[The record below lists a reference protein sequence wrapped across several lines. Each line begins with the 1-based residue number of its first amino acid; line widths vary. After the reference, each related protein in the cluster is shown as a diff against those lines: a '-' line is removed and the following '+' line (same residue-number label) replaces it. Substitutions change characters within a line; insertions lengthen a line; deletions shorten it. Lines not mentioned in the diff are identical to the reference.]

1 MKKIIKTFLF
11 LLFLQ
16 SGILSAQTGKITG
29 KLESSD
35 QKPLEA
41 VLVSLLLSNDNSLVK
56 TQISEPDGSFVFES
70 LAANDYLIVVENPGF
85 KTYQS
90 QTISIAVEKPE
101 FALKPIVLTA
111 SEINKLDEITVVKK
125 KAFVERKLDK
135 TIVNV
140 DAMISN
146 AGSDAMDVLEKSP
159 GITVDQNGTITFKGK
174 SGVVVFIDDKPTYLS
189 GAELEAYLKSLPA
202 STLSQIEFMTNPPA
216 KYEAAGSAGVINIK
230 TKKSKSKGFNGSA
243 TSRLSQG
250 KRTHTRNG
258 LNLNYKND
266 KIRVY
271 GNANYATQEFLTD
284 LYIFRNYKNDDGS
297 TKSLFHQDT
306 RIDNTVNTANAKLGM
321 DYYASE
327 KTTWGISFTGLSK
340 NGTDKSDGSSRLTN
354 AAAVLDS
361 IIVADNKEKKKFKN
375 GGVNLNYSH
384 DFDSIGKKITADFD
398 FLTYSD
404 DTDQRYRNYIYQP
417 DNSLSSSD
425 ESTGKL
431 PSKINIYAFKTDYS
445 NPLKN
450 DGLFEAGYKISYSK
464 TDNVA
469 DYADIFGNTS
479 IPNYDSSNHFKYEEM
494 INAVYVNF
502 NKSFGRFSLQSGL
515 RLENTVSKGNQLGN
529 IIKDASVFRKDYTNL
544 FPTLYMMYKLDSLSN
559 KQIVFSYGK
568 RIDRP
573 YYQDLNPFLSPLDK
587 FTFYAGNPYLN
598 PSFSNNFELSYRY
611 KSLFSTTLTYGHT
624 KDNIDETIEINNG
637 IYYSRP
643 GNIGKSQTLSINVES
658 EFELTK
664 WYSVNMYSELT
675 NLRYK
680 SKLYTEELNTNGTFF
695 FILVNNR
702 FKFGKDWSAELFGRY
717 ISSIESGQVTTD
729 PKGTVNFTIQKKIL
743 SNKGSLKLGINDI
756 FYTNIN
762 SGVINNLKNTYA
774 DYNNQ
779 GDTRF
784 AALTFTYSFGKSFES
799 KNSQERSSAESEQ
812 NRVKN

>member
-1 MKKIIKTFLF
+1 MKKILKAIF
-11 LLFLQ
+11 LLLVLQ

-29 KLESSD
+29 KLTSSD
-35 QKPLEA
+35 KKPLES
-41 VLVSLLLSNDNSLVK
+41 VLVSLLRANDNSLVK
-56 TQISEPDGSFVFES
+56 TEISETNGSFSFES
-70 LAANDYLIVVENPGF
+70 LPGNEYLIVVENPGY
-85 KTYQS
+85 KTFQS
-90 QTISIAVEKPE
+90 QTVSISAEKPE
-101 FALKPIVLTA
+101 IKLAEIVLIA
-111 SEINKLDEITVVKK
+111 SEINKLDEVTVTKK
-125 KAFVERKLDK
+125 KPFVERKLDK
-135 TIVNV
+135 TVVNV

-174 SGVVVFIDDKPTYLS
+174 TGVVVFIDDKPTYLS
-189 GAELEAYLKSLPA
+189 GSELEAYLKSLPA

-216 KYEAAGSAGVINIK
+216 KYEAAGNAGVINIK
-230 TKKSKSKGFNGSA
+230 TKKSKSKGFNGSYS
-243 TSRLSQG
+243 SRLSQG
-250 KRTHTRNG
+250 KATHTRNG

-266 KIRVY
+266 KIRIY
-271 GNANYATQEFLTD
+271 GNANYATQQFLTD
-284 LYIFRNYKNDDGS
+284 LYIFRNYKNEDQS
-297 TKSLFHQDT
+297 TKSLFQQNTHM
-306 RIDNTVNTANAKLGM
+306 DNTVNTANGKIGL

-327 KTTWGISFTGLSK
+327 KTTWGISFTGLAK
-340 NGTDKSDGSSRLTN
+340 NGTDKSDGSSRVTN
-354 AAAVLDS
+354 AAAILDS
-361 IIVADNKEKKKFKN
+361 TIIADNREKKKFKN
-375 GGVNLNYSH
+375 GGINLNFSH
-384 DFDSIGKKITADFD
+384 DFDTIGRKFSADLD

-431 PSKINIYAFKTDYS
+431 PSKINIYAFKMDYS
-445 NPLKN
+445 NPLKKE
-450 DGLFEAGYKISYSK
+450 GTIEAGYKISYSK

-469 DYADIFGNTS
+469 DYANVFGDIS
-479 IPNYDSSNHFKYEEM
+479 IPNYDSSNHFKYDEM

-502 NKSFGRFSLQSGL
+502 NKSFGRFSFQSGL

-529 IIKDASVFRKDYTNL
+529 IIKEASVFKKDYTNL
-544 FPTLYMMYKLDSLSN
+544 FPTFYAMYKLDSLAN
-559 KQIVFSYGK
+559 KQVVFSFGR

-611 KSLFSTTLTYGHT
+611 KSLFSTTLSYGHT

-643 GNIGKSQTLSINVES
+643 GNIGKSQTWSINAES
-658 EFELTK
+658 EFEIAK
-664 WYSVNMYSELT
+664 WYSVNMYSEVT
-675 NLRYK
+675 NVSYK

-695 FILVNNR
+695 FILVNNK
-702 FKFGKDWSAELFGRY
+702 FKFGTDWSAELFGRY
-717 ISSIESGQVTTD
+717 ISSVESGQVTTD

-743 SNKGSLKLGINDI
+743 KGQGSVRLGINDI

-774 DYNNQ
+774 DYNNR

-784 AALTFTYSFGKSFES
+784 GALTFTYSFGKSFES